1 MKSMISRLCHE
12 ISISEKTGGFSNP
25 TIFSEAEKNLLIES
39 LPSGQFI
46 VFESDSFEPH
56 LVTGEQ
62 IHWFSENDEY
72 YQEFMLDAFSLLCKR
87 GYVRHVKLHQFKLS
101 RRGFQY
107 AYGLV
112 DDSQQGTSGVN
123 AA

>member
-1 MKSMISRLCHE
+1 MGSTTSGLCNDIFNSAKMGFGE
-12 ISISEKTGGFSNP
+12 NPCILAADEK
-25 TIFSEAEKNLLIES
+25 KLLIES
-39 LPSGQFI
+39 LPSGGFDI
-46 VFESDSFEPH
+46 FESNHFGPH
-56 LVTGEQ
+56 LVTEEK
-62 IHWFSENDEY
+62 HWFSEKDEF
-72 YQEFMLDAFSLLCKR
+72 YQESMLEAFSLLCKR
-87 GYVRHVKLHQFKLS
+87 GYIRHVKLHQFKLS

>member
-1 MKSMISRLCHE
+1 MKAITSRLCHE
-12 ISISEKTGGFSNP
+12 ISISAKTGGFSNL
-25 TIFSEAEKNLLIES
+25 TIFSESEKKLLMES
-39 LPSGQFI
+39 LPTGQFI
-46 VFESDSFEPH
+46 VFESDCFGPH

-62 IHWFSENDEY
+62 MHWFSESDEY
-72 YQEFMLDAFSLLCKR
+72 YREFMLEAFSSLCKR